1 MPSFSHNNPG
11 YGFGGPRYPGTF
23 LLALRE
29 ALLKLNWQA
38 TTWKGGS
45 VECVDPN
52 GVSQQIGL
60 ENMYRRLK
68 REPRESWAATLAEL
82 LGSVPPEAATP
93 PDDLHDVADQL
104 FVRLGPPYARKDPD
118 LDVWSHPLVEGH
130 LSASLVIDYP
140 SSMSYVT
147 EKMVAASGED
157 GAHWLER
164 ALANLHG
171 KSDAGCIATVHE
183 ETGLMQSQVGDAY
196 DSSRALLLDVLL
208 PGHEADGFFVIV
220 PGRDHLLVLPVTAK
234 SLMMA
239 PWLRAIAAKTH
250 REMPY
255 PISPELFWV
264 RSGVWHLFVIE
275 SDGEHLLV
283 KPPPA
288 FAEVMAR
295 LRPKDA
301 GQNDSPPP
309 TDEGGS
315 MSI

>member
-1 MPSFSHNNPG
+1 MPSFSHNDPG

-29 ALLKLNWQA
+29 ALGKLNWQA

-45 VECVDPN
+45 VECTDPQ
-52 GVSQQIGL
+52 GISQQIGL

-68 REPRESWAATLAEL
+68 REPRHSWPSL
-82 LGSVPPEAATP
+82 LVDLLSSVPPEAATP

-104 FVRLGPPYARKDPD
+104 FVRLGPAFSRKDPD

-130 LSASLVIDYP
+130 LYASLVIDYP
-140 SSMSYVT
+140 NSMSYVT

-164 ALANLHG
+164 ALANLRG
-171 KSDAGCIATVHE
+171 KSEAGCVTTVHE

-208 PGHEADGFFVIV
+208 PGHDQDGFFVIV
-220 PGRDHLLVLPVTAK
+220 PGRDHLLVLPVTAETI
-234 SLMMA
+234 MMA
-239 PWLRAIAAKTH
+239 PWLRAIAGKTH
-250 REMPY
+250 QEMPY

-264 RSGVWHLFVIE
+264 RGGVWHPFAIE
-275 SDGEHLLV
+275 LDGEHVLV
-283 KPPPA
+283 KPPPP

-301 GQNDSPPP
+301 DENDQAQR
-309 TDEGGS
+309 DDGGNS
-315 MSI
+315 DSI